1 MTCDIHVAQR
11 GILRG
16 RIIVRASLPKMRHL
30 FLSVL
35 FRRRHQLLVRPRALA
50 DGDDFRRH
58 VSLSLSLFSFPVGE
72 GATVYICEPRAKKKR
87 GWGDLLL

>member
-35 FRRRHQLLVRPRALA
+35 FRRRHQLLVRSRALA

-58 VSLSLSLFSFPVGE
+58 LSLSLFFFPVGE
-72 GATVYICEPRAKKKR
+72 GQPYICEPRAKKNR
-87 GWGDLLL
+87 LGDLLL